1 MSTSTFED
9 LGVPADLVG
18 LLKRNGHKQPSPIHA
33 CLPDAIAGR
42 DVVGCAT
49 GSAKTLAF
57 GLPLVLRAK
66 RSKPNRPTAL
76 VLTPKKETAA
86 KMQRELH
93 TIAASRSLRITTA
106 FDGVPFDR
114 QRGALRHGVEILIA
128 GPGRLEEL
136 LAQRDLR
143 LDDIDIVVI
152 DEADRMVALGLLSAV
167 QRILDKTPA
176 VRQTMVFSSRSGGD
190 VEILIQR
197 YQTKPIRFDPDT
209 GDATAPEEIE
219 PVSLTRELESVSS
232 NVSASHSSPDVDG
245 PVQRSSAGRARRH
258 GGGRRARQS

>member
-1 MSTSTFED
+1 MSIGSFED
-9 LGVPADLVG
+9 LGVPADLVA

-49 GSAKTLAF
+49 GSAKTLAL

-76 VLTPKKETAA
+76 VLTPKKESGA

-106 FDGVPFDR
+106 FDGVPFDK

-143 LDDIDIVVI
+143 LDDVDIVVI
-152 DEADRMVALGLLSAV
+152 DEADRMIALGLLSAV
-167 QRILDKTPA
+167 QRVLDKTA
-176 VRQTMVFSSRSGGD
+176 AGRQTLVFSSKPGSD

-197 YQTKPIRFDPDT
+197 YQNTPARFDPES
-209 GDATAPEEIE
+209 GGAPAPEEIDTASSLRELE
-219 PVSLTRELESVSS
+219 PVSSNASS
-232 NVSASHSSPDVDG
+232 SRSSPDVDG

-258 GGGRRARQS
+258 GGSRR